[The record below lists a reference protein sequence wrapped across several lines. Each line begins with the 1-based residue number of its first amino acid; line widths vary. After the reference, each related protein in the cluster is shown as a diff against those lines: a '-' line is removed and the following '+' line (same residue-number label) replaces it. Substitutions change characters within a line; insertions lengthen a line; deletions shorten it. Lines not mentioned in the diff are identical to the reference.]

1 MKKRVCRIVALVP
14 DLAIALAQTTVVV
27 ALVALALIPLLA
39 GCSNAKNSPAARH
52 FSEVNEELKTAPCGF
67 KYKIIEIEGKRFVA
81 YQTSHWYWEVTR
93 LDD

>member
-1 MKKRVCRIVALVP
+1 VKKRVCRIVALVP

-39 GCSNAKNSPAARH
+39 GCSNAKN
-52 FSEVNEELKTAPCGF
+52 EELKTAPCGF
-67 KYKIIEIEGKRFVA
+67 KYKIVEIEGKRFVA